1 MSTSCETVPG
11 SAVFNTVVSTSTVYA
26 TAVSTGP
33 ATTVTTSTPVVTSSC
48 LLPTVLGDLALCQ
61 TSTSFAPV
69 ETVVPG
75 AVTTITRSS
84 ESLIT
89 ITQTSQAPD
98 RTTCS
103 VLPASTSAS
112 SSRPSPTST
121 SSTSPAPSPS
131 SSSLDPVAVAASTSV
146 TFATTTVTAGP
157 TSTAATAVPADAS
170 SAEGT
175 SPASSPTEVTAT
187 SAVSAV
193 EAVESSA
200 SGPRRIT
207 SYVTSFVTV
216 VDSSGRTLTSAETIP
231 TLLNMPASSSSSS
244 NVGAIAGG
252 TVGGLAALIL
262 VGVVLFLMRKK
273 RGCFGKGD
281 DEIENDVWNP
291 APHGGYYGN
300 SVARRN
306 GGGGGGAG
314 AVAAGATT
322 AGLAS
327 LADEKVVEEDRRVD
341 AATLERH
348 QSWYKSLHGHGS
360 ELGDHESA
368 YGGVMVERS
377 ASPNAGDLGTYAP
390 EALAYASPRPPRS
403 SHGPQRSMSNRLS
416 AHSHSSHSHE
426 GSMAPVSMSP
436 VSIPDHRLSQL
447 SQYGHH
453 VSMAPPVPAFPA
465 GYADQ
470 AARLSPPPHSHSP
483 PYERMRSTSPTALH
497 FDPSA
502 YAPSPAHR
510 AVARQRSLPAVA
522 IPAHMRS
529 ASYAGPHSARPSLG
543 PLQPH
548 YGTSGTGSSG
558 SSGSSSASPSRGRT
572 DDSFSSG
579 SDSLTAKGRTQSYSM
594 PVLGY
599 SPSDVA
605 ALADGAS
612 FVKPRVDADDAKD
625 LAPKVALPMLERLKR
640 PALGRADSTE
650 SLLVPSQFLGAR
662 VVNGDH
668 DAASLAGRS
677 VESLAA

>member
-1 MSTSCETVPG
+1 MPDVDELCAGRDGRPG
-11 SAVFNTVVSTSTVYA
+11 S
-26 TAVSTGP
+26 
-33 ATTVTTSTPVVTSSC
+33 SSS
-48 LLPTVLGDLALCQ
+48 LSLGARSLPLASRSQKL
-61 TSTSFAPV
+61 TLFAR
-69 ETVVPG
+69 TQG
-75 AVTTITRSS
+75 AVTTITSSS
-84 ESLIT
+84 ESLVT
-89 ITQTSQAPD
+89 VTQTSQAPD

-103 VLPASTSAS
+103 VLPASTSPS
-112 SSRPSPTST
+112 SSRPSSAST
-121 SSTSPAPSPS
+121 SSPTPTPSTS
-131 SSSLDPVAVAASTSV
+131 SSSLGPVAAAASTSV

-157 TSTAATAVPADAS
+157 TSTAAAAVPADTSPAN
-170 SAEGT
+170 GD
-175 SPASSPTEVTAT
+175 SPASSTIEGLPT
-187 SAVSAV
+187 SAISAV
-193 EAVESSA
+193 EAVESSVD
-200 SGPRRIT
+200 GPRRIT

-281 DEIENDVWNP
+281 EEIEDDVWNP
-291 APHGGYYGN
+291 APHSGYYSS

-306 GGGGGGAG
+306 GGGGGAGAG
-314 AVAAGATT
+314 AVAAGATA
-322 AGLAS
+322 AGLSS

-377 ASPNAGDLGTYAP
+377 ASPVAGDLGAYAP
-390 EALAYASPRPPRS
+390 QALAYASPRPSRS

-426 GSMAPVSMSP
+426 GSMLPVSMSP

-465 GYADQ
+465 GYADH
-470 AARLSPPPHSHSP
+470 AAHLSPPPHSHSP

-510 AVARQRSLPAVA
+510 ALARQRSLPAVA

-543 PLQPH
+543 PLQPL
-548 YGTSGTGSSG
+548 YGASATGSSG
-558 SSGSSSASPSRGRT
+558 SGGSSSASPSRGRT
-572 DDSFSSG
+572 DDSLSSG

-599 SPSDVA
+599 SPSDAA
-605 ALADGAS
+605 ALADADS
-612 FVKPRVDADDAKD
+612 PVKLRADADDAENF
-625 LAPKVALPMLERLKR
+625 APKVALPTLERLKR
-640 PALGRADSTE
+640 PAMGRADSTE

-668 DAASLAGRS
+668 DASRS
-677 VESLAA
+677 VESLSA